1 MLEHLPCA
9 VGRALA
15 GMRAGLPGIAY
26 NRCSPGPGT
35 GLLQVASLAFAD
47 HAPIPVRYTADGE
60 GDFPG
65 LSWTGVPPEA
75 ACVVL
80 LVEDADSPSPHPLLH
95 LSLLN
100 LPPCDGAI
108 PEGSL
113 EAAEGEEVAATPLAA
128 APVDNTLPLRF
139 GPTSFFTH
147 RWVPPDPP
155 PGHGPHRYAFQ
166 VFALLSS
173 LPAAVDKAGLFEAI
187 ANTACASGLLIG
199 TYERSDLEAQLR
211 ASPLLA

>member
-1 MLEHLPCA
+1 MLEHLPSA
-9 VGRALA
+9 VGRALS
-15 GMRAGLPGIAY
+15 GMRAGLPDITY
-26 NRCSPGPGT
+26 NRHSLGVGT

-47 HAPIPVRYTADGE
+47 HGPIPPRYTADGE

-65 LSWTGVPPEA
+65 ISWTGVPPEA
-75 ACVVL
+75 ACVVV
-80 LVEDADSPSPHPLLH
+80 LVEDADSPSPHPFMH

-108 PEGSL
+108 PEGGL
-113 EAAEGEEVAATPLAA
+113 EGGDEEVPATPPGA

-166 VFALLSS
+166 VFALLNS
-173 LPAAVDKAGLFEAI
+173 LPADVSKAGLLEAI

-199 TYERSDLEAQLR
+199 TYERSDVETQAR
-211 ASPLLA
+211 APLPA